1 MNVAY
6 IMTVIF
12 DSGISELGD
21 LGYCSRFQSYTHSPA
36 LQILQPKKKHDR
48 VGKISEMESE
58 KTWPGVLIF
67 SILLAVTL
75 GKLCPFTL
83 LLLM

>member
-1 MNVAY
+1 M
-6 IMTVIF
+6 
-12 DSGISELGD
+12 GPED
-21 LGYCSRFQSYTHSPA
+21 LGILVIVPGSNHTPIPWPFSSYS
-36 LQILQPKKKHDR
+36 QKKKKRHDR
-48 VGKISEMESE
+48 VGKNSEMESV

>member
-1 MNVAY
+1 
-6 IMTVIF
+6 MTVIF
-12 DSGISELGD
+12 DSGTLELGD
-21 LGYCSRFQSYTHSPA
+21 LGYCSRFQSYTHSLA
-36 LQILQPKKKHDR
+36 LQLLQPKKKKKHDR
-48 VGKISEMESE
+48 VGKNSEMESE

-83 LLLM
+83 LLLI